1 MPVTSIRLQ
10 EDLNKSLIKLAK
22 QSDRSKNWLI
32 NQAIREFV
40 ENQEL
45 AEQRWLETL
54 PALDS
59 VRSGKSV
66 SSDKVEAW
74 LSTWGSPNERKAPE
88 K

>member
-1 MPVTSIRLQ
+1 
-10 EDLNKSLIKLAK
+10 
-22 QSDRSKNWLI
+22 
-32 NQAIREFV
+32 
-40 ENQEL
+40 
-45 AEQRWLETL
+45 
-54 PALDS
+54 S